1 MTQATTGFDLNQL
14 DVVEDN
20 LFSVGVVTNIDGNDE
35 CGFLIVG
42 KNSPEFQEASR
53 QVRIDGLKRSS
64 KRKTALDTST
74 DEGAGAVS
82 KIIETNEM
90 TLATSVVKGWFG
102 FKTNG
107 EDAPFDK
114 AIVSKMLTKFPTW
127 KDKITA
133 ALENDANFIKG

>member
-20 LFSVGVVTNIDGNDE
+20 LFRVGVVTNIDGNDE

-42 KNSPEFQEASR
+42 KNSSEFQEASR

-82 KIIETNEM
+82 KMIETNEM

-114 AIVSKMLTKFPTW
+114 VIVSKMLTKFPTW